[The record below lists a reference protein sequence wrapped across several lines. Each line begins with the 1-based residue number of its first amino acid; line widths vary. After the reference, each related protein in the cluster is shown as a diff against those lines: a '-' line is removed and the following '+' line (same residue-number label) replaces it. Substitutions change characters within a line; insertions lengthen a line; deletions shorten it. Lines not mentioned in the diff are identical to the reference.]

1 MSIDMSLLIGVA
13 IIPTVVLVG
22 VFLFKRFAVVTP
34 EGHEVIELRFG
45 KLERR
50 WKDAGLV
57 GSLKRIVPWNTWITV
72 SRQWDERV
80 YRAIETNDNQGT
92 IVQVDLR
99 VTFRIVDADKALF
112 AVDDWESAL
121 ESTTLHEA
129 AAQLAGKDRSL
140 FLRSAPELCT
150 MLTTAVTDDMVAYG
164 IEIHDV
170 RIMNV
175 EFRPEVTR
183 QMFEAV
189 AAKLEVAKA
198 EYEERGRTDAALLL
212 ARTEQRVAE
221 LEARAKTESLKAVGR
236 AYEQLRKRPEV
247 FQAYTNLYRL
257 SQLDPSRVVSF
268 DGFEDGELSRGSLVE
283 SDLERDNAGDGTA
296 GAFVNGQP
304 ARRTVVAPT
313 GTPL

>member
-1 MSIDMSLLIGVA
+1 MNFDVSILIGAAIVPVA
-13 IIPTVVLVG
+13 VFVS
-22 VFLFKRFAVVTP
+22 VFLFKRFAVETP
-34 EGHEVIELRFG
+34 EGHEVLQLRFG
-45 KLERR
+45 RLERR
-50 WKDAGLV
+50 WSEPGLV
-57 GSLKRIVPWNTWITV
+57 GAMKRIIPWHNWITV
-72 SRQWDERV
+72 SRQWDERI
-80 YRAIETNDNQGT
+80 YHAIETNDHQGT

-99 VTFRIVDADKALF
+99 VTFKIVDSDKALF
-112 AVDDWESAL
+112 AVDDWEAAL

-129 AAQLAGKDRSL
+129 AAQLAGKDRAL
-140 FLRSAPELCT
+140 FLRSSPDLST
-150 MLTTAVTDDMVAYG
+150 LLTTAISQDMTAYG

-189 AAKLEVAKA
+189 AARLEVAKA

-212 ARTEQRVAE
+212 ARTEQRVAD

-247 FQAYTNLYRL
+247 FDAYTNLYRL

-268 DGFEDGELSRGSLVE
+268 DGFEGGELSRGSLVE
-283 SDLERDNAGDGTA
+283 SDLERHDPTDHAKPA
-296 GAFVNGQP
+296 AV
-304 ARRTVVAPT
+304 ARRLVPNGAP
-313 GTPL
+313 L